1 MQIDAYSKLLNFF
14 AVFIFVF
21 NAREKIQSH
30 EKFENI
36 EIWRRLGRVISKN
49 YLFKQSL
56 VKYLCKSKKKP
67 KSTRPENFDVF
78 LHKF

>member
-14 AVFIFVF
+14 AVFIFIF

-36 EIWRRLGRVISKN
+36 EIWRRLG
-49 YLFKQSL
+49 
-56 VKYLCKSKKKP
+56 
-67 KSTRPENFDVF
+67 
-78 LHKF
+78 